1 MKLRNIKKTAFMLK
15 GIKNPCNS
23 IYWMLLFLSFF
34 VSSCTTEKDIAAS
47 LDDFNLAYEGPS
59 YPNTSYDDAAYF
71 FNGFIDWLV
80 GLYFGGYFGNDDVA
94 EQTKGFSKMNV
105 LVKLQFIKKGSQNK
119 YANGKTHTNLS
130 YIEVPLY
137 ALYQAKLSGGKIF
150 GGIGPYLGYGVIGK
164 IKSTNNGQTSSV
176 DAFTQTGG
184 FKRFDAGLAATA
196 GYKTSQGLGFSLGY
210 ELGLANIAVRNAGGD
225 KTKNRGF
232 SFNISYDLD
241 KLLSR
246 VKK

>member
-1 MKLRNIKKTAFMLK
+1 MQKFDCIVKMRLGRKIVAFF
-15 GIKNPCNS
+15 
-23 IYWMLLFLSFF
+23 LLLLLSFF
-34 VSSCTTEKDIAAS
+34 ASSCTTEKDIAAS

-59 YPNTSYDDAAYF
+59 YPNTSYDDDAYF
-71 FNGFIDWLV
+71 FNMFMDWLV

-119 YANGKTHTNLS
+119 YTNDKAHTNLS

-137 ALYQAKLSGGKIF
+137 ALYQAKLSHGKIF

-176 DAFTQTGG
+176 DAFTQR
-184 FKRFDAGLAATA
+184 FKRFDAGLATTA

-210 ELGLANIAVRNAGGD
+210 ELGLANIAISLPGNAPN

-241 KLLSR
+241 KLL
-246 VKK
+246 KKGKK